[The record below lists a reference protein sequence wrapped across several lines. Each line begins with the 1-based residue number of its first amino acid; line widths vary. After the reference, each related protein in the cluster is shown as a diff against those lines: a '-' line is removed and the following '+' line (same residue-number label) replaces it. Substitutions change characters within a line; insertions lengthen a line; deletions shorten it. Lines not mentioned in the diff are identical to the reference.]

1 MHVLWCYI
9 FVDYLD
15 MGARGAGTASSISFF
30 TLMVTLYK
38 YTDKKLDKE
47 VRDKAWFSPFNP
59 ASKADCF
66 DKKGL
71 IDYFKQGV
79 PSTCMQCMES
89 WAFHLMTLLSA
100 LISVKATA
108 VQVISLNIGALFYMP
123 TLGLQITGSNVIGP
137 CIGARDIINAKIY

>member
-1 MHVLWCYI
+1 
-9 FVDYLD
+9 
-15 MGARGAGTASSISFF
+15 MGATGAGIASSISFF
-30 TLMVTLYK
+30 TLMISLYF
-38 YTDKKLDKE
+38 YTDLKLDPETKNLS
-47 VRDKAWFSPFNP
+47 WFTFFNP
-59 ASKADCF
+59 SYKADCF

-71 IDYFKQGV
+71 LDYFRQGI
-79 PSTCMQCMES
+79 PSTCMLCMES

-137 CIGARDIINAKIY
+137 CIGAQDIINAKKY